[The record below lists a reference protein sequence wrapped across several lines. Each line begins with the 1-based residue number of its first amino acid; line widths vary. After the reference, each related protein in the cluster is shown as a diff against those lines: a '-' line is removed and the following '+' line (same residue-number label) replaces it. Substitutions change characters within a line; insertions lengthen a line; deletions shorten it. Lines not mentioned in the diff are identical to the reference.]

1 MFSKSYYKKIKT
13 ADGFK
18 DFKHHSSSWR
28 NSKKLRQ
35 KNRRKKMKLD
45 IEELKRLEIEMEE
58 HEAMMKEM
66 YLSMGTEH
74 EDAGDR
80 V

>member
-13 ADGFK
+13 NDGFK

-45 IEELKRLEIEMEE
+45 IEELQRLAEEMEE
-58 HEAMMKEM
+58 AEALRE
-66 YLSMGTEH
+66 YGLLQALEN

>member
-13 ADGFK
+13 KDGFK

-45 IEELKRLEIEMEE
+45 IEELQRLAEEMEE
-58 HEAMMKEM
+58 AEALRE
-66 YLSMGTEH
+66 YGLLQALEN

>member
-13 ADGFK
+13 DDGFT

-45 IEELKRLEIEMEE
+45 IEELKRLQEEMEE
-58 HEAMMKEM
+58 SEAMRE
-66 YLSMGTEH
+66 YGLLQALEN
-74 EDAGDR
+74 ENAGDR
-80 V
+80 E

>member
-13 ADGFK
+13 KDGFK

-35 KNRRKKMKLD
+35 KNRRTKMKLD
-45 IEELKRLEIEMEE
+45 IEELQRLAEEMEE
-58 HEAMMKEM
+58 NEAMRE
-66 YLSMGTEH
+66 YGLLQALEN

>member
-13 ADGFK
+13 NDGFK

-35 KNRRKKMKLD
+35 KNRRKKMKMQV
-45 IEELKRLEIEMEE
+45 IEYETNR
-58 HEAMMKEM
+58 
-66 YLSMGTEH
+66 S
-74 EDAGDR
+74 
-80 V
+80 

>member
-13 ADGFK
+13 KDGFK

-35 KNRRKKMKLD
+35 KNRRTKMKLD
-45 IEELKRLEIEMEE
+45 IEELQRLAEEMEE
-58 HEAMMKEM
+58 AEALRE
-66 YLSMGTEH
+66 YGLLQALEN

>member
-13 ADGFK
+13 KDGFK

-45 IEELKRLEIEMEE
+45 IEELKELEIDMEE
-58 HEAMMKEM
+58 NETVMKEM
-66 YLSMGTEH
+66 WLSLGTEH

>member
-1 MFSKSYYKKIKT
+1 MLNEN
-13 ADGFK
+13 D
-18 DFKHHSSSWR
+18 
-28 NSKKLRQ
+28 KLRSG
-35 KNRRKKMKLD
+35 KMKLD

-58 HEAMMKEM
+58 NEAMRE
-66 YLSMGTEH
+66 YGLLQLLEN